1 MLYIYISF
9 FLSYIIWY
17 IKCVNIIIQILKFPS
32 FYPSQYVIY
41 RVYIIIHILI
51 FHTIYPLYYVIYN
64 NTGFLF
70 NNSYK
75 LTFSYPIQYV
85 YTVCQYNYFFTY
97 ISFFILLTMLYTG
110 CLFDNLFNY
119 ISFSLSFSLCYI
131 WGVYSLVRPLPKYNR
146 EPFVF
151 PDINFKMPLTLYF
164 SR

>member
-1 MLYIYISF
+1 MLYT
-9 FLSYIIWY
+9 
-17 IKCVNIIIQILKFPS
+17 IIQG
-32 FYPSQYVIY
+32 
-41 RVYIIIHILI
+41 VYLIIHL
-51 FHTIYPLYYVIYN
+51 
-64 NTGFLF
+64 
-70 NNSYK
+70 YK
-75 LTFSYPIQYV
+75 LTSSYPIQYV

-110 CLFDNLFNY
+110 CLFNNLYNY